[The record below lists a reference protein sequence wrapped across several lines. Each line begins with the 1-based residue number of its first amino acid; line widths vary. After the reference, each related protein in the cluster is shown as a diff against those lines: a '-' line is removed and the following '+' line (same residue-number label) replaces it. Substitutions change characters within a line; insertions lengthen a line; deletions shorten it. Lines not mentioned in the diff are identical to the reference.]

1 VFRAKPDADPDARAQ
16 EAAMKNLD
24 IRQRLAVIGGAHL
37 DALRRAGTA
46 AMSFQLMGAAILVT
60 SSMAAVSMFFA
71 LVDAVGVP
79 VLVAIPLALGW
90 GYGVIF
96 TLDRLLITVGMG
108 SGLVSTMSMTLV
120 RVAVAALIGFLVSTP
135 LTMRIFQSDINYQL
149 GIMRLDNAKVIKDK
163 IANSQEHA
171 TVTQLARQ
179 IAEQE
184 NVLKGVLPTSL
195 ASGDPAAVTDAQA
208 RVGALEPKLARA
220 RHASQQASLLFQC
233 DRYTGDTTGLDH
245 PELCSPNPGPNGN
258 AALYQKQAQAAAN
271 RLVEVQAEYDAAGAA
286 LRKAQHGQDRTQ
298 ADELAQLQAQAPARL
313 KQLHSDKAD
322 ADQALTAL
330 TAQLNQRNK
339 GNEGLLARLEALSM
353 ASAQS
358 PTLRWAHWLLAA
370 LFWLIEVLPV
380 LAKVMF
386 GFGKRAAAY
395 ELHVAHQ
402 EQMAWAEVE
411 QRRITTRRDREFRLV
426 QESSDFVEQ
435 EQRAQ
440 MLQELHD
447 WTAAGNPAV
456 QVTVA
461 QPGGSVTP

>member
-1 VFRAKPDADPDARAQ
+1 
-16 EAAMKNLD
+16 MKNFD

-37 DALRRAGTA
+37 EALRRAGTS

-135 LTMRIFQSDINYQL
+135 LTMRIFESDIDYQL
-149 GIMRLDNAKVIKDK
+149 GVMRVDNAKVIKDK
-163 IANSQEHA
+163 IEKSQEQA
-171 TVTQLARQ
+171 TVTDLTQQ

-184 NVLKGVLPTSL
+184 NVLKGVLPASL
-195 ASGDPAAVTDAQA
+195 ATGDPAAVSDAQA
-208 RVGALEPKLARA
+208 RVGALEPKLADA
-220 RHASQQASLLFQC
+220 QHASEQASLLFQC

-245 PELCSPNPGPNGN
+245 PELCSPKPGPNGN
-258 AALYQKQAQAAAN
+258 AALYQKQAQAAAK
-271 RLVEVQAEYDAAGAA
+271 RLVEVQAEYDAARAA
-286 LRKAQHGQDRTQ
+286 LRKAQHGQGRDQ
-298 ADELAQLQAQAPARL
+298 ADVLAQLQAQAPAKL
-313 KQLHSDKAD
+313 DQLHADKVDADKAL
-322 ADQALTAL
+322 AALTAN
-330 TAQLNQRNK
+330 LNEKNE
-339 GNEGLLARLEALSM
+339 GNDGLLASLEALNK
-353 ASAQS
+353 ASAES

-395 ELHVAHQ
+395 EQVLALIEGTELHVAHQ
-402 EQMAWAEVE
+402 ERMAWAEVE
-411 QRRITTRRDREFRLV
+411 QRRIVTRRDRESRLI
-426 QESSDFVEQ
+426 QESSDFIEQ

-440 MLQELHD
+440 MVQQLHD
-447 WTAAGNPAV
+447 WAAAGHQTV
-456 QVTVA
+456 QVTVP
-461 QPGGSVTP
+461 QQGGSVTP